1 MYTMNI
7 SKLAASNLAL
17 VTSVS
22 SGHIG
27 FAQAAHT
34 TNTAGL
40 PPVAYAGSR
49 GRGKGSG
56 LKIIQLYE
64 KFPCNSDVVQ
74 DNKKIHWHFVFFF

>member
-17 VTSVS
+17 VTSVA

-27 FAQAAHT
+27 FAHAAHT

-40 PPVAYAGSR
+40 LPVAYAGSR

-56 LKIIQLYE
+56 LKIIKYNNLV
-64 KFPCNSDVVQ
+64 KVSM
-74 DNKKIHWHFVFFF
+74 